1 MYLNISFLY
10 VARIIV
16 SAVVLRNRYKTVS
29 TNKKIEKNRAE
40 IYSVLF
46 KRSFIT

>member
-10 VARIIV
+10 VTRIIV

-29 TNKKIEKNRAE
+29 TYQNIEKQD
-40 IYSVLF
+40 
-46 KRSFIT
+46 